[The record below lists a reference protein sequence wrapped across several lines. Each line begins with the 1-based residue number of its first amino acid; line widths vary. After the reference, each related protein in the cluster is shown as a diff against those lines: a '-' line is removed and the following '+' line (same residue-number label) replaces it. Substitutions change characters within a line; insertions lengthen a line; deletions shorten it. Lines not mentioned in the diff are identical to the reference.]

1 MVIPFAAPLSVFRFP
16 VKVLAGI
23 RNTASRL
30 LEYFT
35 AVCTCFVVSQLSRAV
50 SSCSGFNAGLSVAS
64 LARTAAR
71 KALKIANQK
80 TGCSRGMVGRG
91 IAGTVYHCVRGGSD
105 LGFGKS
111 IVARCRQFGFY
122 CFVFDLHVRLVIVAL
137 DSTEIGGHEV
147 RPTVLPAYAL
157 GKMTFPTVLELIRL
171 LLDNIASIQR
181 LGFDIQGKLV
191 FQGLVVGHVHGGE
204 VVV

>member
-50 SSCSGFNAGLSVAS
+50 SSCAGFNAGLSVAS

-71 KALKIANQK
+71 KALK
-80 TGCSRGMVGRG
+80 SRNRKLDAVVAWSA
-91 IAGTVYHCVRGGSD
+91 AGSQ
-105 LGFGKS
+105 
-111 IVARCRQFGFY
+111 ARFT
-122 CFVFDLHVRLVIVAL
+122 I
-137 DSTEIGGHEV
+137 
-147 RPTVLPAYAL
+147 AYAAAVIWAL
-157 GKMTFPTVLELIRL
+157 AR
-171 LLDNIASIQR
+171 AS
-181 LGFDIQGKLV
+181 
-191 FQGLVVGHVHGGE
+191 
-204 VVV
+204 